1 MRRLLKGLPLREW
14 EEEES
19 DLEDDVVVALNDEIT
34 LPLEEEVEEA
44 ADEDETDPLILESGR
59 VLADYITL
67 NNLRVSAITDSP
79 RNR

>member
-1 MRRLLKGLPLREW
+1 MSYFRI
-14 EEEES
+14 S
-19 DLEDDVVVALNDEIT
+19 VALNDEIT

-67 NNLRVSAITDSP
+67 NNLRVSAITDLP